1 MTEFLET
8 RPNELEGLNSESQA
22 ADKDDLGNPDARV
35 ASLISRLGQRSL
47 VLVGMMGAGKTSIGR
62 RLAARLSLNFV
73 DADAEI
79 EAAAGLTVPEIFA
92 RHGETHFRDGERRV
106 IARLLS
112 ERQLVLATGGGAY
125 MQKATRDKVAQTGI
139 AIWLKADADV
149 LLRRVRK
156 RSNRPLLETADP
168 EQTLKRLIDER
179 YPIYAMADITV
190 VSRDG
195 PHEAMVEA
203 ILDQLESWL
212 SQDHDAP
219 GPTIVPVELA
229 QRSYDIHIGQGL
241 IAQAG
246 RLIKALDASAA
257 CCIITDRTVAGLH
270 LSALQASLAE
280 QGITSSTVLIESG
293 EASKCY
299 DVFAEVCDGVIAA
312 KIERGDLILAFGGG
326 VVGDLAGFVASCV
339 RRGLRFVQIPT
350 TVLAQ
355 VDSSVGGKTAI
366 NSPQGKNLVGAFYQP
381 SLVLADTGVL
391 ASLDPREFRAG
402 YAEIAK
408 YGVIDDATFF
418 AWLESNWQAIFGF
431 GPQLAKAIEHSVR
444 AKAAIVAR
452 DETEQGDR
460 ALLNFGHTFG
470 HALEALND
478 YDTGVLVHGEG
489 VAIGMACAMRFSV
502 RLGHAAPADAARL
515 EMHLKAVGLPTRI
528 QDIKGLDVDAD
539 AILNAMY
546 QDNKVQRGALTF
558 ILARGIGHC
567 FIAKGIP
574 GETVR
579 AFLVDELT

>member
-1 MTEFLET
+1 RRL
-8 RPNELEGLNSESQA
+8 SA
-22 ADKDDLGNPDARV
+22 
-35 ASLISRLGQRSL
+35 RLGL
-47 VLVGMMGAGKTSIGR
+47 D
-62 RLAARLSLNFV
+62 FV

-79 EAAAGLTVPEIFA
+79 EAAAGLTIPEIFA
-92 RHGETHFRDGERRV
+92 RHGETQFRDGERRV

-125 MQKATRDKVAQTGI
+125 MQKSTRDKIAQTGI

-168 EQTLKRLIDER
+168 EQTLKRLIEER

-190 VSRDG
+190 ISRDG

-203 ILDQLESWL
+203 ILDQLDHWL

-270 LSALQASLAE
+270 LNALQASLAE
-280 QGITSSTVLIESG
+280 QGITSSTLLIEPG

-366 NSPQGKNLVGAFYQP
+366 NSPHGKNLVGAFYQP
-381 SLVLADTGVL
+381 SLVLADTGLVNT
-391 ASLDPREFRAG
+391 G
-402 YAEIAK
+402 YADGTLGCFYVNNIGW
-408 YGVIDDATFF
+408 YGDPAGTI
-418 AWLESNWQAIFGF
+418 
-431 GPQLAKAIEHSVR
+431 
-444 AKAAIVAR
+444 
-452 DETEQGDR
+452 
-460 ALLNFGHTFG
+460 
-470 HALEALND
+470 
-478 YDTGVLVHGEG
+478 YD
-489 VAIGMACAMRFSV
+489 
-502 RLGHAAPADAARL
+502 
-515 EMHLKAVGLPTRI
+515 
-528 QDIKGLDVDAD
+528 
-539 AILNAMY
+539 
-546 QDNKVQRGALTF
+546 
-558 ILARGIGHC
+558 
-567 FIAKGIP
+567 
-574 GETVR
+574 
-579 AFLVDELT
+579 LVDYGECETYVNPVTSVVWFSINSGWLWDSNDGPKFKVTSYNGGGWDS

>member
-8 RPNELEGLNSESQA
+8 RPNELEGLTSESQA

-62 RLAARLSLNFV
+62 RLAARLGLDFV

-246 RLIKALDASAA
+246 R
-257 CCIITDRTVAGLH
+257 DRHV
-270 LSALQASLAE
+270 SQAIWAMFLAE
-280 QGITSSTVLIESG
+280 AIIY
-293 EASKCY
+293 A
-299 DVFAEVCDGVIAA
+299 FGVTWLKIDMHLTWAMAVEYGFSPFIVADLVKMLIAA
-312 KIERGDLILAFGGG
+312 LMLPAAWHLI
-326 VVGDLAGFVASCV
+326 
-339 RRGLRFVQIPT
+339 
-350 TVLAQ
+350 
-355 VDSSVGGKTAI
+355 
-366 NSPQGKNLVGAFYQP
+366 
-381 SLVLADTGVL
+381 
-391 ASLDPREFRAG
+391 
-402 YAEIAK
+402 
-408 YGVIDDATFF
+408 
-418 AWLESNWQAIFGF
+418 
-431 GPQLAKAIEHSVR
+431 
-444 AKAAIVAR
+444 
-452 DETEQGDR
+452 DR
-460 ALLNFGHTFG
+460 MG
-470 HALEALND
+470 
-478 YDTGVLVHGEG
+478 
-489 VAIGMACAMRFSV
+489 R
-502 RLGHAAPADAARL
+502 
-515 EMHLKAVGLPTRI
+515 
-528 QDIKGLDVDAD
+528 
-539 AILNAMY
+539 
-546 QDNKVQRGALTF
+546 NK
-558 ILARGIGHC
+558 
-567 FIAKGIP
+567 
-574 GETVR
+574 
-579 AFLVDELT
+579 

>member
-62 RLAARLSLNFV
+62 RLAARLGFDFV

-280 QGITSSTVLIESG
+280 QGITSSTVLIEPG

-391 ASLDPREFRAG
+391 ASLDPRDFRAG

-408 YGVIDDATFF
+408 YGVIDDAAFF

-478 YDTGVLVHGEG
+478 YDTDVLVHGEG

-546 QDNKVQRGALTF
+546 QDKKVQRGALTF